1 MGIADMFGLG
11 KKEPFR
17 APREAAEVRYK
28 IAAELRENY
37 PNLARYREIKN
48 EVERVVQ
55 QMNGLIAKKEYVDE
69 AVSIRDDIQKRIDGL
84 TAKIKKNASEN
95 TAQGGQDYVEKKIDY
110 LERKST
116 RNKAKT
122 LFTVFLEAQEAFTA
136 CCREGRR
143 DQILELGP
151 VADRIIDT
159 VSELSSKF
167 FKQYGQDKEMQGM
180 KENVLAKILELNNSF
195 KENTGRLEQQG
206 LKNEVDG
213 NVQKILSGIERAL
226 S

>member
-11 KKEPFR
+11 KKAPFR
-17 APREAAEVRYK
+17 APREVAEVRNK

-48 EVERVVQ
+48 EVERVVL
-55 QMNGLIAKKEYVDE
+55 QMNDLIAKKEYVDE

-84 TAKIKKNASEN
+84 TAKIKKNAAEN

-110 LERKST
+110 LERKSV

-122 LFTVFLEAQEAFTA
+122 LFTVFLEAQETFTA

-143 DQILELGP
+143 DQVMEIGP
-151 VADRIIDT
+151 VTDRIIDT
-159 VSELSSKF
+159 VAELSSKF
-167 FKQYGQDKEMQGM
+167 FKQYGQDKEIQGM
-180 KENVLAKILELNNSF
+180 QEKVLEKISELNNSF

-206 LKNEVDG
+206 LKMEVDG
-213 NVQKILSGIERAL
+213 NVQKILLGIERAL

>member
-1 MGIADMFGLG
+1 MGIAAMFGLG
-11 KKEPFR
+11 KKEPFQ
-17 APREAAEVRYK
+17 APREAAEVRNK

-55 QMNGLIAKKEYVDE
+55 RMNGLIAKKEYVDE

-84 TAKIKKNASEN
+84 TAKIKKNAAEN
-95 TAQGGQDYVEKKIDY
+95 SAQDGQDYVEKKIDY
-110 LERKST
+110 LERKSA

-122 LFTVFLEAQEAFTA
+122 LFTVFLEAQETFTA

-151 VADRIIDT
+151 VTDRIIDT
-159 VSELSSKF
+159 VAELSSKF

-180 KENVLAKILELNNSF
+180 KENVLTKISELNNSF

-206 LKNEVDG
+206 LKNEVDE
-213 NVQKILSGIERAL
+213 NVRKILLGIDRAL